1 MPFRTAISGMRAAQ
15 VNLETIG
22 NNVANANTSGFKQA
36 RAEFADIY
44 AVSQTGIANNTPGN
58 GVSVSRIS
66 QQFGQGNISVTDNV
80 LDLAIDGEGF
90 FVLEDG
96 GSRVFS
102 RAGSFGLDKDG
113 FIVNAQN
120 QQLITYQADGLG
132 NITGAEAPL
141 QLSSSTSTPL
151 ASSGLSIGLN
161 LDSNATSF
169 ATPGPVPAIDPA
181 NPTTFNNTASMTIY
195 DSLGNS
201 HLASFYYQNVSTVA
215 APNTWRSEMSVDGT
229 LQAGASTLAF
239 TTAGALDT
247 AASTFT
253 PVTFSPAGA
262 NAMPLTFDYTGT
274 TQFGSNFSP
283 NLLSQDGHPTGTFT
297 GIDIDGDG
305 IISANFTFGQP
316 VVQGQVI
323 LSRFN
328 NPQGL
333 VQLGDN
339 AWAETSASGASSP
352 SAPNS
357 AGVGSLR
364 SGALED
370 SNVDLTEQLVELIVA
385 QRNFQANAQVIT
397 TADTITQTV
406 INIR

>member
-15 VNLETIG
+15 ANLETIG
-22 NNVANANTSGFKQA
+22 HNVANANTSGFKQG

-44 AVSQTGIANNTPGN
+44 AVSQTGIADNTPGN

-66 QQFGQGNISVTDNV
+66 QQFGQGNISNTDNV
-80 LDLAIDGEGF
+80 MDLAIDGEGF

-102 RAGSFGLDKDG
+102 RAGAFGLDKDG

-120 QQLITYQADGLG
+120 QKLITYQADATG
-132 NITGAEAPL
+132 NITGAEGSM
-141 QLSSSTSTPL
+141 QLTSNTNSPL
-151 ASSGLSIGLN
+151 ASSALSLSMNLN
-161 LDSNATSF
+161 ANADPSTI
-169 ATPGPVPAIDPA
+169 TTPAI
-181 NPTTFNNTASMTIY
+181 NPTDPNSFHNTTSMSIY

-201 HLASFYYQNVSTVA
+201 HLASFFYKKT
-215 APNTWRSEMSVDGT
+215 APNTWQSQMAVDGT
-229 LQAGASTLAF
+229 LQAGTNSLSF

-247 AASTFT
+247 GASTIN
-253 PVTFSPAGA
+253 PVNYAPTGA
-262 NAMPLTFDYTGT
+262 DPMTLTFDYTGT
-274 TQFGSNFSP
+274 TQFGSQFSP
-283 NLLSQDGHPTGTFT
+283 TLLSQTGHPTGTFS

-305 IISANFTFGQP
+305 VISANYTFGQP
-316 VVQGQVI
+316 QVQGQVI
-323 LSRFN
+323 LSKFN

-339 AWAETSASGASSP
+339 AWAETAASGSSLI
-352 SAPNS
+352 STPNS
-357 AGVGSLR
+357 TGIGGLR

-370 SNVDLTEQLVELIVA
+370 SNVDLTEQLVKMIVA

-397 TADTITQTV
+397 TADAITQTV

>member
-102 RAGSFGLDKDG
+102 RAGAFGLDKDG

-120 QQLITYQADGLG
+120 QQLITYQADALG
-132 NITGAEAPL
+132 GITSTEAAL
-141 QLSSSTSTPL
+141 QLSSGTSTPV
-151 ASSGLSIGLN
+151 ASSSLSIALN
-161 LDSNATSF
+161 LDANATAF
-169 ATPGPVPAIDPA
+169 AAPVPAIDPLV
-181 NPTTFNNTASMTIY
+181 PTTFNNTASMTIY

-201 HLASFYYQNVSTVA
+201 HLASFYYQNVSTAA
-215 APNTWRSEMSVDGT
+215 APNTWQSQMAVDGT

-253 PVTFSPAGA
+253 PVTFTPAGGSA
-262 NAMPLTFDYTGT
+262 NPMTLTSDYTGT

-283 NLLSQDGHPTGTFT
+283 NVLSQDGHPTGTFT

-339 AWAETSASGASSP
+339 AWAETSASGASFN

-357 AGVGSLR
+357 TGVGSLR

>member
-58 GVSVSRIS
+58 GVSISRIS

-102 RAGSFGLDKDG
+102 RAGAFGLDKDG

-120 QQLITYQADGLG
+120 QQLITYQADALG
-132 NITGAEAPL
+132 GITGAEAPL

-151 ASSGLSIGLN
+151 ASSSLSIGLN
-161 LDSNATSF
+161 LDANATAF
-169 ATPGPVPAIDPA
+169 AAPVPAIDPLV
-181 NPTTFNNTASMTIY
+181 PTTFNNTASMTIY

-201 HLASFYYQNVSTVA
+201 HLASFYYQNVSTAA
-215 APNTWRSEMSVDGT
+215 APNTWRSQMAVDGNI
-229 LQAGASTLAF
+229 QAGTSTLAF

-247 AASTFT
+247 AASTFS
-253 PVTFSPAGA
+253 PVTFTPAGGGA
-262 NAMPLTFDYTGT
+262 NPMTLTSDYTGT

-283 NLLSQDGHPTGTFT
+283 NVLSQDGHPTGTFT

-323 LSRFN
+323 LTRFN